1 MASKMTL
8 SINSGNLS
16 WSAPS
21 NIALV
26 KYWGKR
32 PVQLPGNASLS
43 FTLDKS
49 RTLVKASWQKVD
61 SKEVSLDFLFE
72 GQPMPSFST
81 KVEKWL
87 VSISE
92 ELHFLKNLKLKFE
105 TSNTFPHSA
114 GIASSASSMAAMALV
129 VGELAKEHGQL
140 DLSESEW
147 LLKVSH
153 FARLGSGSAS
163 RSLFPHAATWGEVS
177 ENHGSGVKE
186 LHSVYRNFGDAILV
200 VDSKE
205 KAVSSTQGHALM
217 NDHPYRELRFSQAN
231 TRVKQ
236 LLEMMQ
242 TDDFGAFASLVEL
255 EALELHAL
263 MMTSSPSFIL
273 MKPATLSIIEQ
284 VRKARAS
291 GVEVCFTLDAGPNIH
306 LLYPNRARAQALK
319 LVESIKAQGL
329 LDHDQWIDDCVGSG
343 PRKEA

>member
-1 MASKMTL
+1 MASRMTL
-8 SINSGNLS
+8 STDSGTLC

-43 FTLDKS
+43 LTLDKS
-49 RTLVKASWQKVD
+49 RTRVEAAWQKHSD
-61 SKEVSLDFLFE
+61 SSPRLDFLFE
-72 GQPMPSFST
+72 NKAMPVFSA

-87 VSISE
+87 VSISN
-92 ELHFLKNLKLKFE
+92 ELPFLKNLKLTLN

-129 VGELAKEHGQL
+129 IGDLAKSHGFEKI
-140 DLSESEW
+140 SESVW
-147 LLKVSH
+147 LEKVSH
-153 FARLGSGSAS
+153 LARLGSGSAA
-163 RSLFPHAATWGEVS
+163 RSLYPHAATWGEVS
-177 ENHGSGVKE
+177 EEFGSGVKE
-186 LHSVYRNFGDAILV
+186 LHPVYLNYGDAILV

-205 KAVSSTQGHALM
+205 KSVSSSQGHALM
-217 NDHPYRELRFSQAN
+217 NDHPYRQLRFSMAN
-231 TRVKQ
+231 QRVKDLLQ
-236 LLEMMQ
+236 LMQ
-242 TDDFGAFASLVEL
+242 KDDFEAFAQLVEL

-273 MKPATLSIIEQ
+273 MKPATLNIIEQ

-306 LLYPNRARAQALK
+306 LLYPHRARAQALK
-319 LVESIKAQGL
+319 LVESIKSQGL
-329 LDHDQWIDDCVGSG
+329 LDNNQWIDDCVGTG